1 MTNRQAL
8 VLALFVLAVPNAD
21 AFVLAHARVHGR
33 VARAHRPQTQRLW
46 SVQRLNLTPDD
57 SQANEIQI
65 SVEIAERAEGV
76 RRAGGNTMERVDVA
90 ASASPI
96 WEQVQWWKLL
106 NENYAGWLLLNLVTV
121 LWGSQHAIIK
131 LALDDASSDTSPAQ
145 LNLARFFI
153 AAGIFL
159 AASLPGSRGYAEH
172 QASTAASASADIA
185 TAREREIDSAHH
197 EASGNAATAANKEIT
212 VPGVGAETSEIAR
225 LYNSVYLLCQYKSTI
240 LTCVR
245 QMLVAKRLERVSE
258 GRGRCGC
265 GCRVWNWGCTCLRG
279 TQCRR

>member
-1 MTNRQAL
+1 MQGVAMTNRQAL

-131 LALDDASSDTSPAQ
+131 LALDDSSSDTSPAQ

-159 AASLPGSRGYAEH
+159 AASLPPSRRYAEH
-172 QASTAASASADIA
+172 GHASTAASDSADSA
-185 TAREREIDSAHH
+185 TAREREIDSAHY
-197 EASGNAATAANKEIT
+197 EASGNAATAASKEIT

-225 LYNSVYLLCQYKSTI
+225 LYNSVYLL
-240 LTCVR
+240 
-245 QMLVAKRLERVSE
+245 
-258 GRGRCGC
+258 
-265 GCRVWNWGCTCLRG
+265 
-279 TQCRR
+279 

>member
-33 VARAHRPQTQRLW
+33 VARAHRPQIQRLW
-46 SVQRLNLTPDD
+46 SVQRLNLKPDD

-65 SVEIAERAEGV
+65 SVEIAERVE

-96 WEQVQWWKLL
+96 WEQVRWWKLL

-159 AASLPGSRGYAEH
+159 AASLLPSREYAEQGH
-172 QASTAASASADIA
+172 ASTAATAESA
-185 TAREREIDSAHH
+185 TARESEIDLAHP
-197 EASGNAATAANKEIT
+197 EASGNAATAASKEIT
-212 VPGVGAETSEIAR
+212 VPVVGAETSEIAR
-225 LYNSVYLLCQYKSTI
+225 LYNSVYLLC
-240 LTCVR
+240 
-245 QMLVAKRLERVSE
+245 
-258 GRGRCGC
+258 
-265 GCRVWNWGCTCLRG
+265 
-279 TQCRR
+279 